1 VTDPTDRR
9 RVQEQHERRAAARAL
24 LASPLLHAE
33 QEPDAFRQVRRHA
46 DWLRQQFAHEFGW
59 NLTVDPTLARLR
71 KVPATLD
78 DGTRPARARASD
90 APFSRRRYVLLCLA
104 LASLE
109 TADRQVALG
118 RLAELIVGSV
128 AADPE
133 LADAGIAFQLDTRDQ
148 RRDLVSVVRLLLA
161 LGVLRHVDGDD
172 TQYVDG
178 TGDALYTIDRPA
190 LAAVLATRR
199 PPSTVTADTLEDRLS
214 ALVAEPVPDTSDAR
228 NRAIRTHLARRLLDD
243 PVVYTDDLD
252 DEQLAYLTRQRARL
266 VGAVN
271 TLTGLEPEVRAE
283 GIAMVDERGDAT
295 DVEVPDQGTDGHLT
309 LLVAEELARRLRAAV
324 RPSSA
329 GGPSAPPPS
338 GATVADDRPTPS
350 LTVADDRPTASPTV
364 VVTATELE
372 AFVAQ
377 CIAQHAAHWR
387 RDVRDPG
394 AEVRLAAEA
403 VDRLAAIGLVR
414 RTDGGVVPLPA
425 IARYALTDATLPPS
439 VPTDAS
445 SPPPAPTDAALP
457 PPSPTPSEA

>member
-1 VTDPTDRR
+1 MTDPTDRR
-9 RVQEQHERRAAARAL
+9 RLQEQHERRAAARAL

-33 QEPDAFRQVRRHA
+33 QEPDAFRLVRRHA

-199 PPSTVTADTLEDRLS
+199 PPSTVTADTLEERLS

-266 VGAVN
+266 VGAVS

-338 GATVADDRPTPS
+338 GATVADGRPA
-350 LTVADDRPTASPTV
+350 VSPTV
-364 VVTATELE
+364 VVATAELE
-372 AFVAQ
+372 AFVAE

-403 VDRLAAIGLVR
+403 VDRLASIGLVR
-414 RTDGGVVPLPA
+414 RADGGVVPLA
-425 IARYALTDATLPPS
+425 AVARYALTDATLPPP
-439 VPTDAS
+439 VPADVTPPPPVPADAS

>member
-1 VTDPTDRR
+1 MSVPTERR
-9 RVQEQHERRAAARAL
+9 QQQEEQERRAAARAL

-33 QEPDAFRQVRRHA
+33 QEPDAFRLVRRHA
-46 DWLRQQFAHEFGW
+46 DWLRQRFAHEFGW

-71 KVPATLD
+71 KVPAILD
-78 DGTRPARARASD
+78 DGTRPARARPAD

-133 LADAGIAFQLDTRDQ
+133 LADAGITFQLDTRDQ
-148 RRDLVSVVRLLLA
+148 RRDLVSVVRLLLS
-161 LGVLRHVDGDD
+161 LGVLRHVDGED

-199 PPSTVTADTLEDRLS
+199 PPSTVTADTLEERLS
-214 ALVAEPVPDTSDAR
+214 ALVAEPVPDTPDAR

-243 PVVYTDDLD
+243 PVVYSDDLD

-266 VGAVN
+266 VGAVT

-309 LLVAEELARRLRAAV
+309 LLVAEELARRLRAAA
-324 RPSSA
+324 RPPATEDPA
-329 GGPSAPPPS
+329 GPPPS
-338 GATVADDRPTPS
+338 GAAAVAGRPTSSPS
-350 LTVADDRPTASPTV
+350 V
-364 VVTATELE
+364 VVTTAELE

-377 CIAQHAAHWR
+377 CIDRHAAHWR

-394 AEVRLAAEA
+394 AEVRLAHEA
-403 VDRLAAIGLVR
+403 VDRLAATGLVR
-414 RTDGGVVPLPA
+414 RTDGGVVPLA
-425 IARYALTDATLPPS
+425 AVARYALTDVTL
-439 VPTDAS
+439 
-445 SPPPAPTDAALP
+445 PPAPTEATP
-457 PPSPTPSEA
+457 PPSHTSPEA